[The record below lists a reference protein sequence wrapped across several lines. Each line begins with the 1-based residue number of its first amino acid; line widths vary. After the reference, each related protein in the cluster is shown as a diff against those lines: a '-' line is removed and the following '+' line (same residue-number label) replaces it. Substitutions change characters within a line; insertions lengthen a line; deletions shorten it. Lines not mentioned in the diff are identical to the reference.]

1 LTYVLPRNYSLDL
14 VKTDWT
20 QSPQANIPA
29 GFGCKPISYWLFYQ
43 TTNGTL
49 PSNPFGFVSSPVPG
63 KFIFSSSDYLLT
75 GFLFTMKLTAY
86 LNDTTNTTQ
95 IVREDSSSFEI
106 RVVASCLEN
115 YILPLIPVNYTNIT
129 YIIGSAPVSV
139 NMPTYYDFFN
149 GTQCG
154 VVSGPEYKVV
164 G

>member
-1 LTYVLPRNYSLDL
+1 
-14 VKTDWT
+14 
-20 QSPQANIPA
+20 
-29 GFGCKPISYWLFYQ
+29 
-43 TTNGTL
+43 
-49 PSNPFGFVSSPVPG
+49 
-63 KFIFSSSDYLLT
+63 
-75 GFLFTMKLTAY
+75 MKLTAY

-95 IVREDSSSFEI
+95 IVRVDSSSFEI

-129 YIIGSAPVSV
+129 YNIGSAPVSV
-139 NMPTYYDFFN
+139 DVPTYYDFFN